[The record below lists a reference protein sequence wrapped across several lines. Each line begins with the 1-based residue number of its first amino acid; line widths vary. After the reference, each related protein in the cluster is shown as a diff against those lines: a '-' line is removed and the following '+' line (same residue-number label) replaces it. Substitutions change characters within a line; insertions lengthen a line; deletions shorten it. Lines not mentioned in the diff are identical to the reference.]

1 MSYFHPIAL
10 SVLQTFLE
18 TLFFSNLKG
27 ARLIYDSENLAR
39 MQKDIKLPI
48 CNLICSLKKL
58 KEHVSFF
65 FLIIKWFLLLKK
77 SPFKKLLYDEGQQKT
92 EQLYY

>member
-1 MSYFHPIAL
+1 MSYFHAIAL

-18 TLFFSNLKG
+18 TLFFPNLKG

-58 KEHVSFF
+58 KENVSFF
-65 FLIIKWFLLLKK
+65 VNYKMVFIIKKITILKT
-77 SPFKKLLYDEGQQKT
+77 FV
-92 EQLYY
+92 

>member
-58 KEHVSFF
+58 KENVSFF
-65 FLIIKWFLLLKK
+65 FNYKMVFIIKKVTILKT
-77 SPFKKLLYDEGQQKT
+77 FV
-92 EQLYY
+92 